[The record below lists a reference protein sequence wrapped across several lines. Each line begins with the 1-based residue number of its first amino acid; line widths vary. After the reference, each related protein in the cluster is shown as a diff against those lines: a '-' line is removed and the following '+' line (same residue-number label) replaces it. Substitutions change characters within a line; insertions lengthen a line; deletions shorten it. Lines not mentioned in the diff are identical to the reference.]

1 MFLLIDSSFSSISCT
16 VFPTKLQL
24 PLVSEGCSCI
34 YFVQECGGVGAA
46 AAVVQ
51 WFCCST
57 CRPGAYL
64 HTHFVPG
71 QGLSYLAVCSN
82 MCVPSCLWDPT
93 LGERFCCYSG
103 NNFVVEKVKTFC
115 SAPMNHSILNRS
127 FLLLVGSRGLFW
139 LYLQVPGMTPRGAAK
154 LNQHWLTRNRV
165 WCGTAVW
172 NWALSHI

>member
-1 MFLLIDSSFSSISCT
+1 
-16 VFPTKLQL
+16 
-24 PLVSEGCSCI
+24 
-34 YFVQECGGVGAA
+34 
-46 AAVVQ
+46 
-51 WFCCST
+51 
-57 CRPGAYL
+57 
-64 HTHFVPG
+64 
-71 QGLSYLAVCSN
+71 

-139 LYLQVPGMTPRGAAK
+139 LYLQVPGVTPRGAAK
-154 LNQHWLTRNRV
+154 LHQHWLTRNRV